1 MEDFGF
7 DVNGI
12 LSVEEANKLFEEKE
26 NGTQQ
31 PEEENGTDKNNQEQS
46 AEEVQ
51 ETEQPEGVGTEEEG
65 KQDAASEEGGGSS
78 PNVFTSIANAL
89 KKDGILTDF
98 DDSEIEACT
107 TAEAFAELFEKAKR
121 AGLEEAQ
128 KRVYDALN
136 NGMNPDEIR
145 QYEDTISY
153 LDSVTDE
160 QIRAEGDEGEE
171 LRRHIMY
178 NDLIKRGYSDEKAK
192 KEIEKSFKAG
202 TDIDDAVDALDALRK
217 TFKEQY
223 QQKQDE
229 AKTRADKA
237 REDQK
242 KQANTFKKMVLEDE
256 VKLGET
262 VLSKKVCERIYD
274 AVSRPIYKDK
284 DTGKLLTAVQKFQ
297 KEYPLEFLKQLGMWY
312 VLTDGGKDVTG
323 FAKEQVVAEKNRNI
337 KELEKKINA
346 SMFNA
351 DGSLSYAGGSGGEK
365 GDPLLSDDWKI
376 G

>member
-12 LSVEEANKLFEEKE
+12 LPPEEAEKFFEEQE
-26 NGTQQ
+26 NERQQ
-31 PEEENGTDKNNQEQS
+31 PNEEHEAEQNEQG

-51 ETEQPEGVGTEEEG
+51 ETEQPEGVGAEEEG
-65 KQDAASEEGGGSS
+65 NQDAANEEGGGSS
-78 PNVFTSIANAL
+78 PNVFTSIASAL

-98 DDSEIEACT
+98 EDSEIEACT

-223 QQKQDE
+223 QQKQNE
-229 AKTRADKA
+229 AKARADKA

-242 KQANTFKKMVLEDE
+242 KQADTFKKMVLEDE

-297 KEYPLEFLKQLGMWY
+297 KENPLEFLKQLGMWY

-323 FAKEQVVAEKNRNI
+323 FAKEQVATEKNRNI
-337 KELEKKINA
+337 KELEKKINS
-346 SMFNA
+346 SMFNS
-351 DGSLSYAGGSGGEK
+351 DGSLAYAGGSGGEK